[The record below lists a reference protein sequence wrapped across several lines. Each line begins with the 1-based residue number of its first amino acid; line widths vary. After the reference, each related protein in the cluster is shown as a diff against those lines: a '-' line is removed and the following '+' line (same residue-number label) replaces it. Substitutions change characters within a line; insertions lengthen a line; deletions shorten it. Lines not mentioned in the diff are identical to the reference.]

1 MKDLWRTEETKRI
14 IDLITDKGL
23 ESIYV
28 LDFFTGMRQGEILGL
43 KWSDIDFK
51 AGTIHIQ
58 RSLTRVKST
67 GLILKD
73 VKTESSNRIVVVSDY
88 ILDILSNRKNAQ
100 ETQKTAFGP
109 CYQDHGLINCL
120 EDGIPQDPR
129 NLLRQFYGFLKE
141 ANLPSITFHDLRH
154 LHATTLMALGENPK
168 IVAERLGHSR
178 VQVTLDTYSHVSTE
192 MQRQSANR
200 FEQAMLN
207 E

>member
-1 MKDLWRTEETKRI
+1 MLLF
-14 IDLITDKGL
+14 LIVKK
-23 ESIYV
+23 V
-28 LDFFTGMRQGEILGL
+28 RRGEVLGL
-43 KWSDIDFK
+43 MWPNVDFD

-58 RSLTRVKST
+58 RSLTRVKEK

-88 ILDILSNRKNAQ
+88 ILDILRNRKEFQ
-100 ETQKTAFGP
+100 EKQKQLLGP
-109 CYQDHGLINCL
+109 GYQDQGLINCL
-120 EDGIPQDPR
+120 DDGKPQDPR
-129 NLLRQFYGFLKE
+129 NLLRQFYGLLKE
-141 ANLPSITFHDLRH
+141 AGLPKFTFHQLRH
-154 LHATTLMALGENPK
+154 LHATVLMAMGENPK

-200 FEQAMLN
+200 FEQMMLK